1 MITAERRKAD
11 ILRSISLNPTEIKIK
26 KVLKVEKEGYFDEE
40 EKETILIVRIYH
52 QKHPEMITS
61 SNTIGTSYSTRRYGM
76 LVDHAVTLEVD
87 SKNAIEFDCLYGHMK
102 ITAVYPQIIKGE
114 ICGYQCDLER
124 ID

>member
-11 ILRSISLNPTEIKIK
+11 ILKSISLNPTKITIKQVVKVIK
-26 KVLKVEKEGYFDEE
+26 DGYMDEDEKES
-40 EKETILIVRIYH
+40 TLTVRIYH

-61 SNTIGTSYSTRRYGM
+61 SNTIGTAYTTRRYGM
-76 LVDHAVTLEVD
+76 LVDYTATLEVD
-87 SKNAIEFDCLYGHMK
+87 SRNATEFTCLYGRMK
-102 ITAVYPQIIKGE
+102 ITAVYPQIIKDE

>member
-11 ILRSISLNPTEIKIK
+11 ILKSISLNATEIKIK
-26 KVLKVEKEGYFDEE
+26 QVVKVLKDGYFDEE
-40 EKETILIVRIYH
+40 EKETKLIVRIYH
-52 QKHPEMITS
+52 QVQPKMEIK
-61 SNTIGTSYSTRRYGM
+61 SNTIGTAYINKRYGM
-76 LVDHAVTLEVD
+76 LVDHTAILEVD

-102 ITAVYPQIIKGE
+102 ITAVYPQIIRDE

>member
-40 EKETILIVRIYH
+40 EKETTLIVKIYH
-52 QKHPEMITS
+52 QKHPEMTTS

>member
-1 MITAERRKAD
+1 MITAERRRAD
-11 ILRSISLNPTEIKIK
+11 ILKSIVLNPTEIKIK
-26 KVLKVEKEGYFDEE
+26 QIIKVLKDGYFDEE
-40 EKETILIVRIYH
+40 QQEIKLTVRIYH
-52 QKHPEMITS
+52 QKQPEIITS

-76 LVDHAVTLEVD
+76 LVDYTAILEVD

-114 ICGYQCDLER
+114 TCGYQCDLER